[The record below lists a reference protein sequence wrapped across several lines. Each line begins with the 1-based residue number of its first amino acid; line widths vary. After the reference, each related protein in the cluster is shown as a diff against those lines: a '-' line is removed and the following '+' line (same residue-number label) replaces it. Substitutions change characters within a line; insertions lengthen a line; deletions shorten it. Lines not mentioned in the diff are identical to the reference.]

1 MTTAIINEGQK
12 MFFDQNCYT
21 LNIRPCFYKEMG
33 LFVFSDLS
41 LNNRYVKTKDVPAQ
55 MKERNHAD

>member
-1 MTTAIINEGQK
+1 
-12 MFFDQNCYT
+12 
-21 LNIRPCFYKEMG
+21 MG

-41 LNNRYVKTKDVPAQ
+41 LNNRYVKTKDVPDQ